1 MAITMTTLG
10 RESASWRLLAACF
23 AAAIVGGCGG
33 GRGATGGAGRDA
45 GGGGSGGAGGM
56 GAGGGGGGASDAGT
70 GGRAGGGGA
79 GGAGDAGTGGGAG
92 SASDA
97 GMGRDA
103 GATVDAAPD
112 AIAAPPFATRIRVV
126 NTGATDFLLYYQR
139 SFACPLGFMIRSDL
153 PPALPTTSI
162 EPPDTTCD
170 CSTCGLGV
178 GGGPRC
184 ISNDLLCEDP
194 PITVPPGGAF
204 TFSWDGT
211 VVTWFAPDA
220 GADCAV
226 RCSRTTAVPA
236 GTYVFSLQQPAGTFE
251 AAPSPLPAPGTVDI
265 PVSTP

>member
-1 MAITMTTLG
+1 MTTSG
-10 RESASWRLLAACF
+10 GEGGSRRLLAACL
-23 AAAIVGGCGG
+23 AAAIAGGCGG
-33 GRGATGGAGRDA
+33 ARGATGG
-45 GGGGSGGAGGM
+45 
-56 GAGGGGGGASDAGT
+56 GAGGGSAAGTGGGTGGASDAGT
-70 GGRAGGGGA
+70 
-79 GGAGDAGTGGGAG
+79 
-92 SASDA
+92 
-97 GMGRDA
+97 GRDA

-112 AIAAPPFATRIRVV
+112 ARAAPPFATRIRVV
-126 NTGATDFLLYYQR
+126 NTGATDFLLYYQP
-139 SFACPLGFMIRSDL
+139 SFACPLGFMIRSDV

-162 EPPDTTCD
+162 ELPDTTCD

-184 ISNDLLCEDP
+184 ISNDLLCENP

-236 GTYVFSLQQPAGTFE
+236 GTYVFSLQQAAGTFD
-251 AAPSPLPAPGTVDI
+251 AAPSPLPASGTVDI
-265 PVSTP
+265 PVSAP